1 MHLHFYPS
9 IFYFCFDCIVA
20 NLIKRLTFGGEYD
33 DSLVKLPYLVL
44 SISIILSLGFTY
56 LFYQSSASKDLI
68 RFNGTTRQIQMNLE
82 NKLNSYIALLK
93 SGRAFI
99 ETTEKF
105 DRKKFKTYIDSLEL
119 EKNYV
124 GLVGVGFNKA
134 VTPEERENLI
144 AEMKKEGFTD
154 FKIFPTD
161 DNQIDYPIIYLEPLN
176 ELNRRAIG
184 YDMFSE
190 PVRRQALEK
199 ARDFST
205 EAASG
210 KVVLIQDSEDTKHA
224 GFLIYLPVYK
234 AGKIPASIEERRQNL
249 LGFIYCPFRARDFV
263 KSAVD
268 NQSFPDIEFKIYD
281 YEIKEENILAQTET
295 ATNRNLASEKEN
307 QGFYSKN
314 NLEVAG
320 RRWVIEYSPT
330 IGFFDQSNQR
340 LTPIVFLIGTL
351 FSFLLFALTYA
362 QAKSRRKLQE
372 IAENLLEVEQEKAD
386 LFEKEKRA
394 RLFAEQAAKTKDEFI
409 SVVSHELRTPLNAIA
424 GWAKI
429 LKSDNLSRNTK
440 ELALQKI
447 EKNLRSQTKL
457 VEELLDFSQ
466 IMSGKVNIESEEFS
480 FSDVFE
486 KVLVEIEPKAE
497 EKEVG
502 LTKINNLDGQM
513 VIGDRSK
520 IKIVIENLLLNAIKF
535 TPSGGKI
542 EAEVGEEDGKIVLTV
557 KDNGN
562 GINQEFLPFIF
573 DRFRQQDGSLTKF
586 HGGLGLGLAITEHII
601 KLHNGTIEAESEG
614 AKKGSIF
621 RVKIPVK

>member
-1 MHLHFYPS
+1 M
-9 IFYFCFDCIVA
+9 A

-33 DSLVKLPYLVL
+33 ESFVKLPYLVL

-56 LFYQSSASKDLI
+56 LFYRSSVSKDII
-68 RFNGTTRQIQMNLE
+68 RFNGTTRQIQSNLE

-99 ETTEKF
+99 ETTDKL
-105 DRKKFKTYIDSLEL
+105 DRKKFKTYVDSLEL

-134 VTPEERENLI
+134 VAPDERENLI

-154 FKIFPTD
+154 FKIFPA
-161 DNQIDYPIIYLEPLN
+161 DNHQIDYPIIYLEPLN

-184 YDMFSE
+184 YDMFTE
-190 PVRRQALEK
+190 PVRRQALEQ

-210 KVVLIQDSEDTKHA
+210 KVILIQDNEEGKHA

-234 AGKIPASIEERRQNL
+234 EGKVPTSIEERRQNL
-249 LGFIYCPFRARDFV
+249 LGFIYCPFRASDFV
-263 KSAVD
+263 KSAV
-268 NQSFPDIEFKIYD
+268 NEQSFADIEFKIYD
-281 YEIKEENILAQTET
+281 YELNEENILAQTDN
-295 ATNRNLASEKEN
+295 AANRNLANEKVN
-307 QGFYSKN
+307 QGFYNKN
-314 NLEVAG
+314 NLMVAG
-320 RRWVIEYSPT
+320 RRWIIEYAPT
-330 IGFFDQSNQR
+330 DGFFDQSNQP
-340 LTPIVFLIGTL
+340 LIPIVLIIGTL
-351 FSFLLFALTYA
+351 FSLLLFALTYA
-362 QAKSRRKLQE
+362 QANSRRKLQD
-372 IAENLLEVEQEKAD
+372 IAEDLLEVEQEKAA

-424 GWAKI
+424 GWSKI
-429 LKSDNLSRNTK
+429 LKSENLSPITK

-466 IMSGKVNIESEEFS
+466 MMSGKVNIENNEFS

-497 EKEVG
+497 EKEVR

-513 VIGDRSK
+513 VVGDRSK

-535 TPSGGKI
+535 TPSGGEI
-542 EAEVGEEDGKIVLTV
+542 ETEVGEEEGNIVFTV
-557 KDNGN
+557 KDNGS
-562 GINQEFLPFIF
+562 GINHEFLPFIF

-614 AKKGSIF
+614 AEKGSIF
-621 RVKIPVK
+621 RVKIPVNQNKER

>member
-1 MHLHFYPS
+1 M
-9 IFYFCFDCIVA
+9 A

-44 SISIILSLGFTY
+44 SISIILSLGFTF
-56 LFYQSSASKDLI
+56 LFHRSSVSKDLI
-68 RFNGTTRQIQMNLE
+68 RFNGTTRQIQSNLE

-99 ETTEKF
+99 ETTDKL
-105 DRKKFKTYIDSLEL
+105 DHKKFKTYIDSLEL

-134 VTPEERENLI
+134 VTSGERENLI

-154 FKIFPTD
+154 FKIFPAD
-161 DNQIDYPIIYLEPLN
+161 ENQISYPIIYLEPLN
-176 ELNRRAIG
+176 EINRRAIG

-190 PVRRQALEK
+190 PVRRQALVK

-210 KVVLIQDSEDTKHA
+210 KVVLIQDLEDTKHA

-234 AGKIPASIEERRQNL
+234 GEKIPASIEERRQNL

-268 NQSFPDIEFKIYD
+268 NQSFADIEFKIYD
-281 YEIKEENILAQTET
+281 YELNEENILAQTET
-295 ATNRNLASEKEN
+295 TANRNLSNAKEN
-307 QGFYSKN
+307 QGFYGKN

-320 RRWVIEYSPT
+320 RRWIVEFAPT
-330 IGFFDQSNQR
+330 DGFFDQSNQR
-340 LTPIVFLIGTL
+340 LTPIVLLIGTL
-351 FSFLLFALTYA
+351 FSFLIFALTYA

-372 IAENLLEVEQEKAD
+372 IAEDLLEVEQEKAD

-429 LKSDNLSRNTK
+429 LKSDNLSPNTK

-497 EKEVG
+497 EKEVE
-502 LTKINNLDGQM
+502 LTKINNLDGQTI
-513 VIGDRSK
+513 IGDRSK

-542 EAEVGEEDGKIVLTV
+542 EAEVCEEDGKIVLTV

-562 GINQEFLPFIF
+562 GINHEFLPFIF

-614 AKKGSIF
+614 AEKGSMF
-621 RVKIPVK
+621 RVKIPCKKD

>member
-1 MHLHFYPS
+1 M
-9 IFYFCFDCIVA
+9 A

-33 DSLVKLPYLVL
+33 ESLVKLPYLVL

-56 LFYQSSASKDLI
+56 LFHRSSASKDLI
-68 RFNGTTRQIQMNLE
+68 RFNGTTQQIQSNLE

-99 ETTEKF
+99 ETTDKL

-124 GLVGVGFNKA
+124 GLVGIGFNKA
-134 VTPEERENLI
+134 VAPEERENLI

-154 FKIFPTD
+154 FQVFPTD
-161 DNQIDYPIIYLEPLN
+161 DKQINYPIIYLEPLN
-176 ELNRRAIG
+176 EMNRRAIG

-210 KVVLIQDSEDTKHA
+210 KVVLIQDNDDTKHA
-224 GFLIYLPVYK
+224 GFLIYLPIYK
-234 AGKIPASIEERRQNL
+234 GGKIPTSIEERQQNL

-263 KSAVD
+263 NSAVD
-268 NQSFPDIEFKIYD
+268 NKSFPDIEFKIYD
-281 YEIKEENILAQTET
+281 YELNEENIMAQTNT
-295 ATNRNLASEKEN
+295 ATNRNLSEENEN
-307 QGFYSKN
+307 QGFYGKN
-314 NLEVAG
+314 TFEVAG
-320 RRWVIEYSPT
+320 RRWIVEFAPNA
-330 IGFFDQSNQR
+330 GFFNQSNQR
-340 LTPIVFLIGTL
+340 LTPIVLLIGTL

-362 QAKSRRKLQE
+362 QANSRWKLQE
-372 IAENLLEVEQEKAD
+372 IAEDLLEVEQEKAD

-429 LKSDNLSRNTK
+429 LKSDNLSPNTK

-466 IMSGKVNIESEEFS
+466 IMSGKVIIENEKFS

-486 KVLVEIEPKAE
+486 KVFVEIEPKAE
-497 EKEVG
+497 EKEVK

-513 VIGDRSK
+513 VVGDRSK

-535 TPSGGKI
+535 TPSGGEI
-542 EAEVGEEDGKIVLTV
+542 ETEVCEADENIVFTV
-557 KDNGN
+557 KDNGS
-562 GINQEFLPFIF
+562 GINREFLPFIF

-586 HGGLGLGLAITEHII
+586 HGGLGLGLAITEPII

-614 AKKGSIF
+614 AEKGSIF
-621 RVKIPVK
+621 RVKIPVNQNKERWRLGKS